1 MFIEKVTDV
10 NLEDKFK
17 QTCIFYVIRQG
28 HYEIVKYIIK
38 NNADINKI
46 NNKNNSPLSYAEKQ
60 G

>member
-1 MFIEKVTDV
+1 LYF
-10 NLEDKFK
+10 LA
-17 QTCIFYVIRQG
+17 IRQG
-28 HYEIVKYIIK
+28 HYEIVKYLIK